1 MYWKFYSTCIYNIT
15 YHTHMLQY
23 TYNIYLYHYCVYKN
37 SVYKRNQAIMMIMTS
52 CLKPNI
58 FNYLKYMYD
67 DTKKYT
73 EQNCHYCISTILTYS
88 EGTSATHAASKLLQS
103 EILRQSV
110 SWTDLV
116 LVFNL
121 DCENV
126 QEMANQFES
135 IKWTLKHNNT
145 VENQN

>member
-1 MYWKFYSTCIYNIT
+1 
-15 YHTHMLQY
+15 
-23 TYNIYLYHYCVYKN
+23 
-37 SVYKRNQAIMMIMTS
+37 MTS

-58 FNYLKYMYD
+58 FNYLNYMYD

-135 IKWTLKHNNT
+135 IK
-145 VENQN
+145 